1 MPDNLSVMRKVLI
14 LSIAVIFVAAAA
26 SSRDADRRNDL
37 RLQVPSV
44 EAPKLE
50 TARLFSASIDRFDVT
65 NSVHVSQPTAVN
77 WPDVP
82 KPKLEKR
89 SASASETPKVT
100 SAPATKKSSPKKQAA
115 KVHASRAVKADR

>member
-1 MPDNLSVMRKVLI
+1 MRKLLFVG
-14 LSIAVIFVAAAA
+14 IAVVVIVATVA

-65 NSVHVSQPTAVN
+65 NSVTVSQPTAAN

-82 KPKLEKR
+82 MPKPEKR
-89 SASASETPKVT
+89 SVPALEKQKVASAR
-100 SAPATKKSSPKKQAA
+100 ATKKPSPKKQAA
-115 KVHASRAVKADR
+115 KDHANRAVKADR